1 MTQWHIVAVT
11 LLPHAWYSYLILK
24 SVEPV
29 TKILEEQ
36 KLLRH
41 RLVKRKAFGPIR
53 LLVLYPNSSQSLRTL
68 LVLRKQQK
76 YMYYYG
82 EIELLY
88 NLVLFIL
95 ILLEL

>member
-41 RLVKRKAFGPIR
+41 RLVKRQAFGPIR
-53 LLVLYPNSSQSLRTL
+53 L
-68 LVLRKQQK
+68 
-76 YMYYYG
+76 
-82 EIELLY
+82 
-88 NLVLFIL
+88 
-95 ILLEL
+95 